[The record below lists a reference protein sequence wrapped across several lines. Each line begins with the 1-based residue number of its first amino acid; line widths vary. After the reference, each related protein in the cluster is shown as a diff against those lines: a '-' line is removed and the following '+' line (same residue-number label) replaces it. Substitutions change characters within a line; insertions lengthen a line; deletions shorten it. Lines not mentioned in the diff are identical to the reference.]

1 MVDTPQVPL
10 EAAPRWV
17 RVTEA
22 TLGIP
27 FVAGNH
33 VEVLKNG
40 VQIFPA
46 MLEAIAAAKRSIA
59 FLTFVYWRGEIAERF
74 ATALAD
80 ATERGVE
87 VAVILDAFG
96 AAQISPR
103 ALEILE
109 ASTVELRWFREL
121 RPWRPGRG
129 VHRTHRKVLVVDRE
143 VGFTGGVGIADEWD
157 GDAGGPD
164 EWRETHFRVAGPAV
178 AGLWSAFVGTWFEID
193 EALPAGWDD
202 AVDHPEPG
210 PTTIQVVRSTA
221 CYGPSDVAL
230 TLHALVGQAQRSIH
244 ITTPYFVPDRAFV
257 RLLCARL
264 EAGVAVT
271 ILIPGPHIDSELV
284 RLARTELLTEVL
296 EAGAEIWYFQP
307 TMIHA
312 KIITLD
318 GEVACVG
325 SANLN
330 GRSLRQDDELLLT
343 ILDADIVR
351 RLDEDFTRDLER
363 AERMSLDRAHRRP
376 LWRRA
381 LERVVAPFR
390 RHL

>member
-1 MVDTPQVPL
+1 MIETPQVPP
-10 EAAPRWV
+10 ATAQRWA
-17 RVTEA
+17 RITEA

-27 FVAGNH
+27 FVAGNR
-33 VEVLKNG
+33 VQILKNG

-46 MLEAIAAAKRSIA
+46 MLEAIATAKRSIA
-59 FLTFVYWRGEIAERF
+59 FLTFVYWRGDIAERF
-74 ATALAD
+74 ATALAE
-80 ATERGVE
+80 AAARGVA

-96 AAQISPR
+96 AARISRR
-103 ALEILE
+103 ALEILQ
-109 ASTVELRWFREL
+109 AADIELRWFREL
-121 RPWRPGRG
+121 APWRPGRG

-157 GDAGGPD
+157 GDARDPG
-164 EWRETHFRVAGPAV
+164 EWRETHFRIEGPAV

-193 EALPAGWDD
+193 EALPSGWDD
-202 AVDHPEPG
+202 APVHPAGG
-210 PTTIQVVRSTA
+210 PTTVQVVRSTA

-230 TLHALVGQAQRSIH
+230 TLHALVGQAERSIR

-257 RLLCARL
+257 RLLKERL
-264 EAGVAVT
+264 AAGVEVE

-296 EAGAEIWYFQP
+296 EAGAEVWYFQP

-312 KIITLD
+312 KIVTLD
-318 GEVACVG
+318 GAVACIG

-343 ILDADIVR
+343 VLDADIVR
-351 RLDEDFTRDLER
+351 RLDEDFTGDVAR
-363 AERMSLDRAHRRP
+363 AQRMSLKRARRRP
-376 LWRRA
+376 LWRRS